1 MTWWWPSNDEGPAAA
16 PQGGLDGE
24 VFVTETAQRV
34 ALEGMQMMGG
44 YGYSSEYDMERLVPR
59 FWPRG
64 LSSRSRST
72 VG

>member
-1 MTWWWPSNDEGPAAA
+1 MVK
-16 PQGGLDGE
+16 L
-24 VFVTETAQRV
+24 FVSETAQRV
-34 ALEGMQMMGG
+34 TFEGMQVMG
-44 YGYSSEYDMERLVPR
+44 YGHSSEYDRERLVPR